1 MKNALRLTIFVYVL
15 SSLQIYGQSNTVIF
29 NPVINTNLSSP
40 IHISNAGDGTNR
52 VFVAEKGGRIKVFDK
67 NYLLI
72 DTLITI
78 TNMGTGNEQGLL
90 SVAFH
95 PNFKNNGYFYVF
107 HTQASTY
114 SLILDRYTISNTDP
128 DKADIGSKLP
138 ILNILHPVNTN
149 HNGGEMHFG
158 KDGYLY
164 LSTGDGGSG
173 DDPQDNGQDSLAL
186 LGKILRID
194 VNNMSGQNN
203 YIIPIGNPNPTSPV
217 YCYGLRNPFRWSF
230 DRQTGDMYIGD
241 VGQSAREE
249 IDFRAAIQIAGSN
262 FGWDCFEG
270 SLSHTTAAPCLNYAS
285 YVAPIYDYKIVSNNR
300 SVVGGNV
307 YRGYAYP
314 DLKGWYF
321 AADYFSQDLR
331 KIIKNLSS
339 WTVEIQQMP
348 LSYTGVVDFG
358 ETEDGELHMVDMS
371 SNIIYKIAA
380 SNTKTVYTFTGNGD
394 WMTAS
399 NWKSNIVP
407 PDPLPSGSVIV
418 IKPYNKGICEL
429 NQNREIILGGEFFV
443 EPGCHFILGGSAI
456 LKIE

>member
-1 MKNALRLTIFVYVL
+1 MKNALRLTIFIYVL
-15 SSLQIYGQSNTVIF
+15 SSFQIYGQTNTVLF
-29 NPVINTNLSSP
+29 NTVINTNLSSP

-95 PNFKNNGYFYVF
+95 PNFKNNGYFYVL
-107 HTQASTY
+107 HTQSTTY
-114 SLILDRYTISNTDP
+114 SLIVDRYTISSTDP
-128 DKADIGSKLP
+128 DKANVALKLS
-138 ILNILHPVNTN
+138 ILNIPHPSNTN

-194 VNNMSGQNN
+194 VNSTSGQNN
-203 YIIPIGNPNPTSPV
+203 YIIPSGNPNPTSPV

-249 IDFRAAIQIAGSN
+249 VNFRAANQIAGSN

-270 SLSHTTAAPCLNYAS
+270 TVPHGTAAPCLPYSNY
-285 YVAPIYDYKIVSNNR
+285 VPPIYDYVTGGNER
-300 SVVGGNV
+300 SVIGGNV

-314 DLKGWYF
+314 DLKGLYF
-321 AADYFSQDLR
+321 AADYFSLNLR
-331 KIIKNLSS
+331 KISKNGLS
-339 WTVEIQQMP
+339 WTVLNQQMP
-348 LSYTGVVDFG
+348 VSYLGVVDFG

-371 SNIIYKIAA
+371 SNIIYKLAS
-380 SNTKTVYTFTGNGD
+380 SNTKTVYTFTGSGD
-394 WMTAS
+394 WMIAS
-399 NWKSNIVP
+399 NWKSEVVP

-418 IKPYNKGICEL
+418 IKPYNNGTCQL
-429 NQNREIILGGEFFV
+429 NQNRSVSLGGEFFV
-443 EPGCHFILGGSAI
+443 EPGCNFILGGSAM